1 MSITA
6 ADLVKAGAEFLDSK
20 VSEFPVTLEDW
31 RGKINLYALDL
42 SSPRNCILGQLFS
55 SYTRG
60 KEDLG
65 LYDTEGCECG
75 CDYDCDYGQ
84 AYGFVDG
91 NHATNSELD
100 AAWKAYLKGE
110 TPSNSGP
117 KLYVSRTSSNSVYM
131 EHGRITS
138 TTGRVFI
145 AIEQGTFGHSDKF
158 VGNGNISMWTP
169 RDVADI
175 LKPYVPF
182 EWAEG
187 DHLVAN
193 GPLGIQAFLVKSAW
207 NTGNQELRIWRL
219 NAMPSHAP
227 EDYWNEKG
235 YTNFRKITI

>member
-20 VSEFPVTLEDW
+20 VSEFPITLEDW
-31 RGKINLYALDL
+31 RGKINTYALDL
-42 SSPRNCILGQLFS
+42 SSPNNCILGQLFNG
-55 SYTRG
+55 YTRG
-60 KEDLG
+60 KEGLG
-65 LYDTEGCECG
+65 LYSIDGCDCG
-75 CDYDCDYGQ
+75 CDDGDSKDHK
-84 AYGFVDG
+84 YGFVDG
-91 NHATNSELD
+91 YHARNRELD

-110 TPSNSGP
+110 LPSDPGP
-117 KLYVSRTSSNSVYM
+117 RLYVSKSGGNAKYM

-138 TTGRVFI
+138 TTGRVFS
-145 AIEQGTFGHSDKF
+145 AIEQGTLGQSDKF

-219 NAMPSHAP
+219 DATPSHAT

-235 YTNFRKITI
+235 YKNFRKITI